1 MVVKILNIK
10 SFAPLTQDT
19 QLERL
24 QLICEKE
31 NLEITTDILKYLI
44 NIAEGDLRRSINLL
58 QTIST
63 FDKRLINQNLIN
75 DICGIIPDKYISDL
89 FESAKFEKPELI
101 LKHSDDFLAN
111 GYDLKQF
118 NIQFTEF
125 IAANKT
131 LTDEEKSKI
140 NFLIMDSEIKLLEN
154 SSQNIQLY
162 SLLGNIRNLF
172 SMSIS

>member
-1 MVVKILNIK
+1 
-10 SFAPLTQDT
+10 LTLDT

-24 QLICEKE
+24 HYICEKE
-31 NLEITTDILKYLI
+31 NLEINSDILKYLI

-63 FDKRLINQNLIN
+63 FDKKLINQNLIN
-75 DICGIIPDKYISDL
+75 DICGIIPERFISEL
-89 FESAKFEKPELI
+89 FESARFQKPEI
-101 LKHSDDFLAN
+101 IVKHCDDFLAN

-131 LTDEEKSKI
+131 LTDEEKSRI

-162 SLLGNIRNLF
+162 NLLSNIRSLF
-172 SMSIS
+172 SMSIN

>member
-1 MVVKILNIK
+1 M
-10 SFAPLTQDT
+10 
-19 QLERL
+19 
-24 QLICEKE
+24 
-31 NLEITTDILKYLI
+31 KYLI

-63 FDKRLINQNLIN
+63 FDKQLINENLIN
-75 DICGIIPDKYISDL
+75 DICGIIPEKYISDL
-89 FESAKFEKPELI
+89 FEAARYHKPEI
-101 LKHSDDFLAN
+101 IIKQSDDFLAN

-162 SLLGNIRNLF
+162 NLLNNIRSLF
-172 SMSIS
+172 SMSIN